1 MVICIIRVFL
11 GLDGECG
18 KFYDRAAFERRLMG
32 AQADAGPISG
42 LFCVGER
49 IAPFFEREM
58 NSWPDAHAS
67 PMPAP

>member
-1 MVICIIRVFL
+1 MR
-11 GLDGECG
+11 

-49 IAPFFEREM
+49 IAPFFERGNEFM
-58 NSWPDAHAS
+58 GQMRMRA